1 MNNTIST
8 GVIKNKIKTS
18 LFFFGLITLFFLTP
32 AYTFA
37 ASLRVSP
44 DTGVYTV
51 GGVFS
56 TRVVVNTDGK
66 PINAAEGE
74 LKFNPKEL
82 SVVSVSKGGS
92 IFNLWTIEPSFSNSS
107 GKVSFSG
114 GSPTGYTG
122 SGGTILTVTFK
133 ALAAG
138 NPKVSFGSGSVLAA
152 DGQGTNVLSTM
163 TGGNYTVSA
172 ATSVPEPEYIAPAN
186 TPKAPVVN
194 SNTHPDQAAWYTE
207 KNAEL
212 AWSVPSGVVAA
223 RTLLDSSA
231 STIPTVVYEP
241 AIKGKVIDDLPEGAS
256 YFHIQFKNS
265 DGWGKVT
272 HYRLAVDTERPTKF
286 EIAFKETT
294 ADLPKDTLIFNA
306 EDSVSGI
313 KEYRLQIDGA
323 EKITWVDEKNTKEYK
338 LPNLSSGKHTL
349 IAEAVDHSGNAL
361 TTTFDF
367 TIETFEAP
375 VITDWPATIGA
386 TTLPVIKGTTKQGA
400 GVKVSIR
407 RIGAPESE
415 VVVSGD
421 VASDQ
426 GGVFMF
432 VPESRLAVGVYEIT
446 AEATDSFGRVSE
458 RSQPVRMSVE
468 LAGYLRVGNFMV
480 SLLSVVVPLVAL
492 VILLILTLLYGGRKI
507 KRLRSRVGK
516 EVTEAEEM
524 LAKEFKLLLSDL
536 KVHVEA
542 LQISRKGKLTKP
554 EVELIESLGERLESA
569 ERKVKKEIDDIQ
581 KIVKRK

>member
-1 MNNTIST
+1 MSNYNTFI
-8 GVIKNKIKTS
+8 IRNLALAS
-18 LFFFGLITLFFLTP
+18 LFTLALFFALP

-56 TRVVVNTDGK
+56 ARVVVNTDGK
-66 PINAAEGE
+66 PINAAEGT
-74 LKFNPKEL
+74 LKFNKNEMNVL
-82 SVVSVSKGGS
+82 SVSKGAS
-92 IFNLWTIEPSFSNSS
+92 IFNLWTIEPSFSNSA
-107 GKVSFSG
+107 GTVSFSG

-122 SGGTILTVTFK
+122 SGGTIITVTFK
-133 ALAAG
+133 ALTAG

-152 DGQGTNVLSTM
+152 DGLGTNVLSTM

-172 ATSVPEPEYIAPAN
+172 ASAVPEPEYIAPAN
-186 TPKAPVVN
+186 TPKAPVVT
-194 SNTHPDQAAWYTE
+194 SSTHPDQTVWYTE

-212 AWSVPSGVVAA
+212 TWAVPSGVTAA
-223 RTLLDSSA
+223 RTLLDSYL

-256 YFHIQFKNS
+256 YFHIQFKNG
-265 DGWGKVT
+265 DGWGKVA
-272 HYRLAVDTERPTKF
+272 HYRLAIDTERPTKF
-286 EIAFKETT
+286 EISFKDT
-294 ADLPKDTLIFNA
+294 ATDIPKDTLVFSA
-306 EDSVSGI
+306 EDSGSGI
-313 KEYRLQIDGA
+313 KEYRLQLDGA
-323 EKITWVDEKNTKEYK
+323 EKTLWVDDKNTKEYK
-338 LPNLSSGKHTL
+338 LPNLPSGKHTL
-349 IAEAVDHSGNAL
+349 IAEAVDHSGNSL

-367 TIETFEAP
+367 TVETFEAP
-375 VITDWPATIGA
+375 VITDYPATIGA
-386 TTLPVIKGTTKQGA
+386 TTLPVIKGTTKPQA
-400 GVKVSIR
+400 SVTVSIR

-415 VVVSGD
+415 TAMSGQ

-426 GGVFMF
+426 GGNFIF

-458 RSQPVRMSVE
+458 KSQSVRMSVE
-468 LAGYLRVGNFMV
+468 LAGYLRIGTFMV

-492 VILLILTLLYGGRKI
+492 IILLILMALYGGNKVR
-507 KRLRSRVGK
+507 RLRSRVGK

-524 LAKEFKLLLSDL
+524 LAKEFKALLSDL

-542 LQISRKGKLTKP
+542 LQTSRKGKLTKP

-581 KIVKRK
+581 KIVKRR